1 MAPHVLID
9 PDDLDPVQAGRVLD
23 EQTPALSQDR
33 VVGGVPRH
41 AQSFGNSGHRQ
52 VADDDPDQTPPQTA
66 TGEPRPRLGRLGG
79 VLAPHVSAP
88 GAPVAA
94 NRDQQRR
101 RSPAQRLVR
110 QAPHHGV
117 AGRALAAAAS
127 APLVRFQDPAGQDR
141 LLGLEALTDDVK
153 TELVETAE
161 GGQVRAGEGSVRHVE
176 VFQMRRVGTFIFGR
190 PRPLSGDRRADPNY
204 TLDPEEPVHGQLF
217 FLTGHRRERKGALSL
232 GASWR

>member
-1 MAPHVLID
+1 MLID
-9 PDDLDPVQAGRVLD
+9 PDDLDTVQAGRVLD
-23 EQTPALSQDR
+23 EQTPALSQHG
-33 VVGGVPRH
+33 VVGGVPRDSQ
-41 AQSFGNSGHRQ
+41 AFGDAGHGQ
-52 VADDDPDQTPPQTA
+52 VLAHDPFQRPPQTA

-204 TLDPEEPVHGQLF
+204 TLDPEEP
-217 FLTGHRRERKGALSL
+217 LS
-232 GASWR
+232 ASSPRTSMRT